1 MNEEKI
7 GTGEK
12 NLFNVLVKKH
22 KKYFFIALAIS
33 PFIAFMPVM
42 PIVYMRT
49 VFGPVINS
57 DSFFYLMWLF
67 ILLVFVLVI
76 NGILDWIRDR
86 IIVAGTIS
94 FISEL
99 ENDIYKIVLE
109 KKSNTPSRIEKY
121 IKITPYWGN
130 V

>member
-57 DSFFYLMWLF
+57 DSFSYLMWLF

-99 ENDIYKIVLE
+99 ENHIYKIVLE
-109 KKSNTPSRIEKY
+109 KKSNPWQESQVFTTHLRA
-121 IKITPYWGN
+121 
-130 V
+130 